1 MSKFTDF
8 CEKAKTAFKLVAAWL
23 ASWGVDKYLH
33 LIAGAAV
40 TGLCALIPVLAP
52 FAATFGVV
60 AGVLKEILDHFCGGS
75 TEASDAVFTAIGAFL
90 MQVCIWGYLLFW

>member
-8 CEKAKTAFKLVAAWL
+8 RTKAKTALRWAVAWL
-23 ASWGVDKYLH
+23 ASWGVDKCLH

-40 TGLCALIPVLAP
+40 TGLCALLPALAP
-52 FAATFGVV
+52 FAATFGVI
-60 AGVLKEILDHFCGGS
+60 AGVLKEILDHFCGGTAAS
-75 TEASDAVFTAIGAFL
+75 SDAVFTAVGAFL